1 MKKIYVRP
9 EAEVACTFA
18 ELMELPLNSVGL
30 SGKVT
35 GEEDTN
41 WQFES
46 DGKSTDNPD
55 AKDNSNLWD
64 GWDD

>member
-35 GEEDTN
+35 GEEDTD

-55 AKDNSNLWD
+55 AKAGNLWE